1 VSTGSKSLRLADSLA
16 REPYAWPGGYPL
28 YGLMDDGGA
37 TCKRCAAEE
46 REWIALTNGRD
57 GWCMVDT
64 VINWED
70 HELRCDCCGKLI
82 EAAYERED

>member
-1 VSTGSKSLRLADSLA
+1 MTTGSKSLRLADQLV

-28 YGLMDDGGA
+28 HAVTDDGGVM
-37 TCKRCAAEE
+37 CRFCAEEE
-46 REWIALTNGRD
+46 REWIALTNCRD
-57 GWCMVDT
+57 GWCMVNT

>member
-1 VSTGSKSLRLADSLA
+1 MSTGSKSLRLADALV
-16 REPYAWPGGYPL
+16 REPYVWPGGYPL

-37 TCKRCAAEE
+37 ICRFCAEEE
-46 REWIALTNGRD
+46 RESIALTNGHD

-70 HELRCDCCGKLI
+70 HELTCDCCGRKI
-82 EAAYERED
+82 ETAYERED